1 MKSFNTLFALI
12 FASSVLSAC
21 SEQGQ
26 SVAETENPQPALEPI
41 NLTFPDIYNDY
52 LNRDVRDDIFYFV
65 MPDRFYNG
73 EPEND
78 MGSATTSI
86 SQGGYV
92 IDDMKGFHGGD
103 IKGLEQK
110 LDYLKDL
117 GISAIWMTPILRN
130 KAIQNDGYGH
140 HGYWILDFTQI
151 DPHFGSNQDLKDLI
165 SAAHNKGIKIFFDI
179 ITNHTAD
186 VISYR
191 ECHNPDGSY
200 KGEPTCPYKS
210 TAQVEAG
217 DKYTPFIPSGYEN
230 VKVPAWLNDPKYY
243 NNQGDSIWQGESAI
257 NGDFSGLDDLNTKDP
272 QVLAGMIDIYK
283 NIISEFKPDG
293 FRIDTV
299 KHVDMSFWS
308 TFSPAILNHAK
319 QQGIPNFHIFGEV
332 YSADP
337 IELSSYTTIGKM
349 PSVLDFGFQA
359 AVTDVFYRNKPA
371 SKIVQLFED
380 DDFYNDNDSQ
390 ADVLMNFLGNHD
402 MGRAGLFINQSL
414 PNVSEQEKLKRNIL
428 SHSFMYLSRGIP
440 VIYYGD
446 EQGFVGTGGDVGA
459 REDMFASQVAAYNQ
473 LDLLG
478 TDATTASE
486 NFDQNHPIY
495 RALQTLAQLRMDH
508 PTLRRG
514 VTFNRP
520 SKGSQYAFAIS
531 RVDKQDATEFLLAF
545 NPMNEPQTIT
555 LSANHNG
562 YQWIAGSNQFSMDGD
577 VIQITLPAL
586 SYSVLKANSAIE
598 NTEIGALE
606 FLGFEKQQ
614 RVIRFDYQLSQL
626 PANSLPLLEVTTE
639 VKNLQGEYEVIAK
652 DNTPPYSAIIDRQKF
667 NDYAPKEIRVSISNW
682 QGNIRVD
689 TFSLEKSA
697 GIKESLTHY

>member
-1 MKSFNTLFALI
+1 MKLLNSLLRLLFV
-12 FASSVLSAC
+12 SSVLSAC
-21 SEQGQ
+21 SDQNQPVTGSQ
-26 SVAETENPQPALEPI
+26 KPALDPI
-41 NLTFPDIYNDY
+41 TLSYPDIYSDY

-65 MPDRFYNG
+65 IPDRFYNG
-73 EPEND
+73 NPEND
-78 MGSATTSI
+78 KGSASIPI
-86 SQGGYV
+86 SQGGNI
-92 IDDMKGFHGGD
+92 IDHMKGFHGGD

-110 LDYLKDL
+110 LDYLKNL

-151 DPHFGSNQDLKDLI
+151 DPHFGSHQDLKDLI
-165 SAAHNKGIKIFFDI
+165 NAAHNKGIKIFFDI

-200 KGEPTCPYKS
+200 TDEPSCPYKS
-210 TAQVEAG
+210 VAQVESG
-217 DKYTPFIPSGYEN
+217 DKYTPFVPPGYEN
-230 VKVPAWLNDPKYY
+230 DKVPSWLNDPKYY
-243 NNQGDSIWQGESAI
+243 NNQGDSIWQGESLI

-272 QVLAGMIDIYK
+272 QVLNGMIEIYK

-293 FRIDTV
+293 FRIDTL

-308 TFSPAILNHAK
+308 SFSPAILSHAK

-337 IELSSYTTIGKM
+337 IELSSYTTLGNM

-359 AVTDVFYRNKPA
+359 AATDVFYRNAPP
-371 SKIVQLFED
+371 SKVFQLFEN

-390 ADVLMNFLGNHD
+390 ADLLMNFLSNHH

-414 PNVSEQEKLKRNIL
+414 PNASEEEKLQRAIL
-428 SHSFMYLSRGIP
+428 SHTFMYLSRGIP

-459 REDMFASQVAAYNQ
+459 REDMFASQVAAYNE

-486 NFDQNHPIY
+486 NFDQNHPLY
-495 RALQTLAQLRMDH
+495 RALQRLAQLRMDH

-514 VTFNRP
+514 VTFTRP
-520 SKGSQYAFAIS
+520 SEGSQYAFAIS
-531 RVDKQDATEFLLAF
+531 RVDKQQATEFLLAF
-545 NPMNEPQTIT
+545 NPASEAQTIT
-555 LSANHNG
+555 LTASSKG
-562 YQWIAGSNQFSMDGD
+562 YQWIAGNNEFNMDGD
-577 VIQITLPAL
+577 KIQITMPAL
-586 SYSVLKANSAIE
+586 SYSVLKANSKVRNSNIAP
-598 NTEIGALE
+598 LE
-606 FLGFEKQQ
+606 FLGFEQQ
-614 RVIRFDYQLSQL
+614 GRVIRFDYQLSEAL
-626 PANSLPLLEVTTE
+626 SNPLPLLEVTTE
-639 VKNLQGEYEVIAK
+639 MKNQQGEYEVIAK
-652 DNTPPYSAIIDRQKF
+652 DNTPPYSAVTDHLKF
-667 NDYAPKEIRVSISNW
+667 ADYAPKDIRVSISDW
-682 QGNIRVD
+682 QGRSLVQ
-689 TFSLEKSA
+689 TFSLEKNA
-697 GIKESLTHY
+697 DIEQSLIPIN